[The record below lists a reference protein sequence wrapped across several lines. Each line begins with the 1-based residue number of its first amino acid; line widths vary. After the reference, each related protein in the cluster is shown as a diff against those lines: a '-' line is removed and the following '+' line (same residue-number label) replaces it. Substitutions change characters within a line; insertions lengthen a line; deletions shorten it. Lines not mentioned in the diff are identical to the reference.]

1 MYLRAFPNDFSI
13 WQAAIEIATII
24 IAIASISVALIA
36 ADQAQRANQI
46 AVDTYK
52 YTEEKRF

>member
-24 IAIASISVALIA
+24 MITPEILRKLVEGL
-36 ADQAQRANQI
+36 R
-46 AVDTYK
+46 
-52 YTEEKRF
+52 